1 MQNTTVIIDPT
12 TLAMIEYIAVQINQG
27 HPELWA
33 GNTERL
39 VRMCIPPNPTPGQPF
54 HFPATDGLVAVVTED
69 NRLRV
74 FLEVNAEGFASGD
87 GWTLQ

>member
-12 TLAMIEYIAVQINQG
+12 TLELIEYIALQINQG
-27 HPELWA
+27 HPELWE

-39 VRMCIPPNPTPGQPF
+39 VRMCIPTDPTPGQPF

-74 FLEVNAEGFASGD
+74 FLEVNGEGFASGD